1 MNKLNKALFSSKKQD
16 WETPI
21 DFFNKLDEVFKFEI
35 DVAASDDNAKCE
47 KYFTEKDDGLDQ
59 EWNGVCWM
67 NPPYGRKQIKWIEK
81 AYNESQNGA
90 TVVCLIPA
98 KPDTKIWQDVIFKK
112 TIAVCFVKGRLKFGG
127 SKVNAPF
134 PSALVVFSKEISRSE
149 KQVLNELGKT
159 FLIG

>member
-1 MNKLNKALFSSKKQD
+1 MSKLNEALFSSKKQD

-21 DFFNKLDEVFKFEI
+21 DFFNKLNEVFKFEI

-47 KYFTEKDDGLDQ
+47 KYFTEQTNGLAQ
-59 EWNGVCWM
+59 KWEGACWM
-67 NPPYGRKQIKWIEK
+67 NPPYGREQIKWIEK
-81 AYNESQNGA
+81 AHEESLTGA

-98 KPDTKIWQDVIFKK
+98 RPDTKVWQDVIFKK
-112 TIAVCFVKGRLKFGG
+112 AIAVCFVKGRLKFGG
-127 SKVNAPF
+127 SKESAPF

-149 KQVLNELGKT
+149 KQVLDELGKT

>member
-1 MNKLNKALFSSKKQD
+1 MSKLNEALFSSKKQD

-47 KYFTEKDDGLDQ
+47 KYFTEKTDGLSQ
-59 EWNGVCWM
+59 KWEGICWL
-67 NPPYGRKQIKWIEK
+67 NPPYGREQIKWIEK
-81 AYNESQNGA
+81 AHKESLNGA

-98 KPDTKIWQDVIFKK
+98 RPDTKVWQEVIFKK
-112 TIAVCFVKGRLKFGG
+112 AIAVCFVKGRLKFGG
-127 SKVNAPF
+127 KKEAAPF
-134 PSALVVFSKEISRSE
+134 PSAIVVFSKEISRSE
-149 KQVLNELGKT
+149 KKVLDELGKT